1 MRRMIVDKVVIF
13 QMGVLFGGGVEIRY
27 IYSLIFVDIIEIFYD
42 GRRGVPAAHPI
53 D

>member
-13 QMGVLFGGGVEIRY
+13 QMGVLLGGVEIRY